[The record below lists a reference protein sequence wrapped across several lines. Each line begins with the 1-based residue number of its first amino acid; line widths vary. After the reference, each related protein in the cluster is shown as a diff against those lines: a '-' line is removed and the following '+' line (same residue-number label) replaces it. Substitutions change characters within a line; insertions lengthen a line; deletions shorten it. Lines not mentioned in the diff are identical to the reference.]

1 MRRIETNNKPVKDEV
16 GEEDKTN
23 NKPVKDEGGEE
34 DRN

>member
-1 MRRIETNNKPVKDEV
+1 MRRIETNNKPVKDEG